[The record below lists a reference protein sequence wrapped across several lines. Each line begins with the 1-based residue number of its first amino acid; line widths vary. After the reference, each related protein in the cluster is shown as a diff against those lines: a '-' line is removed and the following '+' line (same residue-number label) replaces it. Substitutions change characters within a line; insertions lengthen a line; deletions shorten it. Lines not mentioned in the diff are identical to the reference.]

1 MKTKWEFNAAINECL
16 QRLGWNH
23 FLHHFC
29 ADIGIQCT
37 GLLDSRWVWIQQ
49 FQKVFKSLC
58 IYINRIAAQLQQK
71 ISYSTCFFSGWFFS
85 DQRAVFQID
94 HSSGTCLVHKKCIG
108 HVLKISIHSFCLW
121 TRQCLEVFKSLSNI
135 HLENM
140 SCVNNRCQTMKL
152 LAWLH
157 HVCVCTEHQP
167 TAMHWFVFHSVIL
180 PKEMSALWNVETC
193 LKPVLDG
200 RKKESKRYKT
210 PTNSNN
216 CVFCSCLLIL
226 GLMFCCL
233 FMPNYISISLRLTQ
247 LVELSGTVTLVTMFF
262 LSH

>member
-71 ISYSTCFFSGWFFS
+71 ISYSPCFFSGWFFLINEL
-85 DQRAVFQID
+85 FFKID

-121 TRQCLEVFKSLSNI
+121 TRQCLEVVKSLSNI

-157 HVCVCTEHQP
+157 HVCVCAPNINQQQCTDLFFTLWSCPRKCPHHEMLKHVWGLFWMVAKKNPNGTRHQQIP
-167 TAMHWFVFHSVIL
+167 TIVFSAAVSWF
-180 PKEMSALWNVETC
+180 
-193 LKPVLDG
+193 
-200 RKKESKRYKT
+200 
-210 PTNSNN
+210 
-216 CVFCSCLLIL
+216 
-226 GLMFCCL
+226 
-233 FMPNYISISLRLTQ
+233 
-247 LVELSGTVTLVTMFF
+247 
-262 LSH
+262 